1 MASMTLNEPVYKVLP
16 GGQLSKYYEAR
27 TKHQEAVNA
36 AIGEVSRTL
45 GVSDSEVAIGNG
57 EPYIETFS
65 DAATR
70 YDEELKVSKD
80 DYRSFKK
87 SYLKKHPE
95 LTEACATEKRLSDL
109 KMGLA
114 FAPLDI
120 FQTYHGFSSQ
130 TLDGVVYVG
139 PNRNADPERIKGE
152 AELVNYSDYL
162 KLVAEAVA
170 RKGDDSIER

>member
-27 TKHQEAVNA
+27 VKHQEAVNN
-36 AIGEVSRTL
+36 AIGSVSRIL

-57 EPYIETFS
+57 EPVIEAFS
-65 DAATR
+65 DTATR
-70 YDEELKVSKD
+70 YDKELKVPKQG
-80 DYRSFKK
+80 YRSFKK
-87 SYLKKHPE
+87 SYLKVHPE
-95 LTEACATEKRLSDL
+95 LIEACMAEKRLADQ

-114 FAPLDI
+114 FATIDI
-120 FQTYHGFSSQ
+120 FQAYRGCPSQ
-130 TLDGVVYVG
+130 TIDGVVYVG
-139 PNRNADPERIKGE
+139 PNRDADPERIKGE

-170 RKGDDSIER
+170 RKEDDADE